1 MIKKI
6 LLTFSLALSLFGN
19 DTDGKYLDDAKMD
32 YTDLR
37 IFVGVDGS
45 YNYQIASENL
55 DKSALGYSIYAG
67 IPLYELE
74 LIAKKTTAFSN
85 NLDLDSQSL
94 TLNIPISGTGSRS
107 VYVGF
112 LGGNAKV
119 TYNDSTKT
127 ALNLVEKTTNG
138 NFYGLHIGKRYKF
151 SQNFFGRM
159 EFEYLKYNLQT
170 KNTVDATTLDLNSGV
185 AFIYGLEY
193 RF

>member
-1 MIKKI
+1 MKKI
-6 LLTFSLALSLFGN
+6 LLTFLLALSLFGEE
-19 DTDGKYLDDAKMD
+19 TTEKYFDSSEMD

-37 IFVGVDGS
+37 IFVGIDGS
-45 YNYQIASENL
+45 YNYQIASESL

-67 IPLYELE
+67 IPIYELE

-85 NLDLDSQSL
+85 NLDLESTSFA
-94 TLNIPISGTGSRS
+94 LNIPISGTGSRS

-119 TYNDSTKT
+119 TYNDSTKLS
-127 ALNLVEKTTNG
+127 LNLIEKTTDG
-138 NFYGLHIGKRYKF
+138 SFYGLHIGKRYKF

-159 EFEYLKYNLQT
+159 ELEYLKYNLQT
-170 KNTVDATTLDLNSGV
+170 KNTIDTTTLDLNSGV

>member
-1 MIKKI
+1 MYKKI
-6 LLTFSLALSLFGN
+6 IFALALVTSLFGN
-19 DTDGKYLDDAKMD
+19 DTDGKYLDDSKMD
-32 YTDLR
+32 YSDLR

-45 YNYQIASENL
+45 YNYQSASESL
-55 DKSALGYSIYAG
+55 DKSALGYSVYVG

-94 TLNIPISGTGSRS
+94 ALNIPISGTGSRS

-119 TYNDSTKT
+119 TYNDSTKLS
-127 ALNLVEKTTNG
+127 LNLVENSTDG
-138 NFYGLHIGKRYKF
+138 NFYGAHLGKRYKF

-170 KNTVDATTLDLNSGV
+170 KTTSGSTLDVTNNF
-185 AFIYGLEY
+185 AFVYGLEY

>member
-6 LLTFSLALSLFGN
+6 LLTFSLVLSLFGN
-19 DTDGKYLDDAKMD
+19 ETDGKYLDDSKMD
-32 YTDLR
+32 YSDLR

-45 YNYQIASENL
+45 YNYQIANESL

-74 LIAKKTTAFSN
+74 LIAKKTTISSN
-85 NLDLDSQSL
+85 NLDLDSQNV

-107 VYVGF
+107 VYIGF

-119 TYNDSTKT
+119 TYNDSTKI
-127 ALNLVEKTTNG
+127 AQNLVEKSTTG
-138 NFYGLHIGKRYKF
+138 NFYGAHLGKRYKF

-170 KNTVDATTLDLNSGV
+170 KTNSSSSLELNNNFS
-185 AFIYGLEY
+185 FIYGLEY